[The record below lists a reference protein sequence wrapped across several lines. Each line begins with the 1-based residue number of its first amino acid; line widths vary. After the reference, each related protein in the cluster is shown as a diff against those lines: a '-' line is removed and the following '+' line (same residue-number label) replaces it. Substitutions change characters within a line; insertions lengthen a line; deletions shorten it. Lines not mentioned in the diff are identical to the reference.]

1 MSKNFLNGPKYN
13 KISVTS
19 DYSPTKHQI
28 IQIYDIQVKFDSSR
42 DIFFMSPNFDFP
54 THCGCKK
61 FKMAQSEIFLVSS
74 NIYPM
79 KYLLV
84 IILRHNLLEV
94 FLNFLK
100 SFEFTMC

>member
-13 KISVTS
+13 KISVTN

-28 IQIYDIQVKFDSSR
+28 IQIYDMQVKFDSSR
-42 DIFFMSPNFDFP
+42 DIFFMSPNLDFP
-54 THCGCKK
+54 AHCGCKK

-84 IILRHNLLEV
+84 IILGHNLLEV
-94 FLNFLK
+94 FLNF
-100 SFEFTMC
+100 